1 MRVNNI
7 NGISANTC
15 TCGSWLNHWIKFS
28 GQSVTR
34 FCPQVTCVQ
43 RAEVGAHVQR
53 ANSGDS
59 NWYIV
64 PLCTAHNGKKGQSL
78 DIGDSVNLVSANVS
92 KTCGK

>member
-1 MRVNNI
+1 MRVSNI
-7 NGISANTC
+7 NGISDNAC
-15 TCGSWLNHWIKFS
+15 ECGSWLGHWKKFS
-28 GQSVTR
+28 GQSLPT

-43 RAEVGAHVQR
+43 KPAAGAHVQR
-53 ANSGDS
+53 GNSGDS

-78 DIGDSVNLVSANVS
+78 DIGDSVTLVSANVS